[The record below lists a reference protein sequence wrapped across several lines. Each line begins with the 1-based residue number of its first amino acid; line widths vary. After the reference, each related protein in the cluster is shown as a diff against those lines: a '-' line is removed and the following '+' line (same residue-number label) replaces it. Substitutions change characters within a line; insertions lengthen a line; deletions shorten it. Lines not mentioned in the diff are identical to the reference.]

1 MNSIIGQGM
10 CSIIGAS
17 AGDKTRKLEMLFE
30 EYLLSS
36 SQVSIPQ
43 EPIIRAIHRP
53 RPGFARKRN
62 EEEFLCLALPD
73 T

>member
-10 CSIIGAS
+10 SIAS
-17 AGDKTRKLEMLFE
+17 SELVEIRQENWKCFLKNI
-30 EYLLSS
+30 SS

-53 RPGFARKRN
+53 RPGFARERN